1 MAAIAH
7 PLSVTA
13 IKVFAWEIYK
23 RNNNK
28 NRFHLTKGRSHRRWS
43 SFCGP
48 HKKEITLRK
57 PDSIDRGRSQMCNET
72 VLNQHFDLLE
82 KN

>member
-13 IKVFAWEIYK
+13 IKAFAWEIYK
-23 RNNNK
+23 RNNYK
-28 NRFHLTKGRSHRRWS
+28 SRFHPTKGPNHRWWS
-43 SFCGP
+43 SFRSR

-57 PDSIDRGRSQMCNET
+57 PDSIDRVKSQISNET
-72 VLNQHFDLLE
+72 VLHQRN
-82 KN
+82 